1 MRCFLSGGV
10 VTELNIC
17 PYLPPQGYGISSGG
31 QSSKFRRTAAAFAHF
46 RFPDLLGTPNARP
59 NRAERARAHAR
70 FARFFLACCFLA
82 NEGSDAQE
90 LERMLY
96 EEIPEVL
103 ELAARP
109 F

>member
-1 MRCFLSGGV
+1 MSGGV

-59 NRAERARAHAR
+59 NRAERARAVCA
-70 FARFFLACCFLA
+70 LL
-82 NEGSDAQE
+82 S
-90 LERMLY
+90 RMLLLS
-96 EEIPEVL
+96 ERGVGCSGTGTDALRRDP
-103 ELAARP
+103 
-109 F
+109 